1 MFESSDKLKGYKT
14 TSISSMSM
22 DLFESSDILKGYKY
36 YYIQYYFLFLPFYL
50 KCGRIQ
56 IYMEILYINKIIEVK

>member
-1 MFESSDKLKGYKT
+1 MW
-14 TSISSMSM
+14 IR
-22 DLFESSDILKGYKY
+22 FESSDILKGYKY